1 MIKHFVGSYLT
12 PLRNNQSKGEHMSKV
27 VRVIEEGRHEITKVL
42 LEGTDDECR
51 TFIKQIALALSDI
64 KTLDV
69 RTADHFVKASWA
81 VGVNETHFWV
91 KGRWYIDYDA

>member
-1 MIKHFVGSYLT
+1 MA
-12 PLRNNQSKGEHMSKV
+12 KV
-27 VRVIEEGRHEITKVL
+27 VRIIEEGRHEITKVL
-42 LEGTDDECR
+42 LEGNNEECR
-51 TFIKQIALALSDI
+51 AFIKQIALALSGI
-64 KTLDV
+64 GTLDV